1 MIDVDERRNLVIA
14 AHGLANVDHPFT
26 LHYDETNNI
35 RRLLLT
41 PGGLN
46 VREPRCFVLGGVA
59 HAGPAPTLHL
69 ETLREALL
77 LQKSTVEL
85 KLEHLGKG
93 DGLNVFNG
101 RRVGSFLAWLQA
113 QDVLLHYQVLDPLY
127 WSIVDIIDSIIAE
140 HGSMQLVMMAPLL
153 KADLYQV
160 LRLNTADT
168 AAWLESY
175 GYPNVGAERRGTF
188 IADVLERIE
197 AAEGVLPHFNFQM
210 LKGVIQI
217 ARGLDA
223 LPFLD
228 SEPTN
233 ILIDGFGAFYLDR
246 VILFKNATHVLDIEP
261 CIATYLEALSLVS
274 DGRPHHNYRFGDSK
288 LEPWIQVADVV
299 AGLLGK
305 IFTFLNDVSD
315 DELEETIAGL
325 SGPQRE
331 ALDRLSVLLNHSI
344 ESCAGF
350 AHHIVALDAQQRR
363 ARLLGY

>member
-1 MIDVDERRNLVIA
+1 MIDVDERRNQVIA

-41 PGGLN
+41 PSGLN

-59 HAGPAPTLHL
+59 HAGPAPTLHS
-69 ETLREALL
+69 ETLRDVLF
-77 LQKSTVEL
+77 LQKSAVEL

-93 DGLNVFNG
+93 DGLEVLNG
-101 RRVGSFLAWLQA
+101 RRIGGFLAWLQA

-127 WSIVDIIDSIIAE
+127 WSIVDIIDSIVAE
-140 HGSMQLVMMAPLL
+140 HGAVQLMMMAPLL
-153 KADLYQV
+153 KADLYKV
-160 LRLNTADT
+160 LRSDTADT
-168 AAWLESY
+168 ATWLESY
-175 GYPNVGAERRGTF
+175 GYPNVGAERRAPF
-188 IADVLERIE
+188 IADLLERIE
-197 AAEGVLPHFNFQM
+197 ASEGLLPHFNFQM

-217 ARGLDA
+217 ARRLDA
-223 LPFLD
+223 LPFLEG
-228 SEPTN
+228 EPTN

-246 VILFKNATHVLDIEP
+246 VTLFKNATHVLDIEP
-261 CIATYLEALSLVS
+261 RIAAYLEGLPLVS
-274 DGRPHHNYRFGDSK
+274 DGCPHHNYRFGDSK

-305 IFTFLNDVSD
+305 IFTFVNDVSD
-315 DELEETIAGL
+315 DELEEIIVGL
-325 SGPQRE
+325 SGSQRE

-344 ESCAGF
+344 ETCAGF
-350 AHHIVALDAQQRR
+350 AHHIVSLDAQQRR